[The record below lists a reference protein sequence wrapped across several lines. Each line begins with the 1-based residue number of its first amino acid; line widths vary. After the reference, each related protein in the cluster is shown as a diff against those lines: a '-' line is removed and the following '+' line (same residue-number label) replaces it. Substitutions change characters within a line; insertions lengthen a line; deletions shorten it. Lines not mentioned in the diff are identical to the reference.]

1 MKKLLFLCIGAS
13 LSYTGYSQNNV
24 NQTRVAG
31 HSADKLA
38 QDIQYQ
44 GSGTTLSTKKTRKT
58 TAAFPATFGK
68 KEVVGNTS
76 YDLQTNGSTQRRV
89 QQSGNTISCGW
100 TYSAEANVSSTSAF
114 ADRGTGYAHYNGTSW
129 SPNPT
134 ARLEPIRVGFGGFAG
149 NGGATERYISH
160 DGAGNSLYM
169 STKTGGSWTNAAMT
183 TSITNQAIWPHAAA
197 SGNWLYVISSP
208 ADSNLHTNGI
218 RSGYFFSRSNDNGAT
233 WIDNMIPM
241 PLVDSVGHYR
251 GGGNSYSISA
261 NGSHVAVL
269 FGDMATDL
277 TLVSSN
283 DNGAT
288 WTKKIIWDWPLNHFD
303 FASAAPTD
311 TNNDA
316 IVDTLF
322 TNDGSQTM
330 TMNAAGDV
338 HVAFPLVRVYKTG
351 ANTGYNFFYTSYL
364 AYWNSVKDTVFQIDN
379 IFSIYRDCDGD
390 QQFGLGANYVGAAA
404 TDPDAIYN
412 TIGLITMPSIT
423 LTSGAPEKILIA
435 YTAVMDNDTT
445 VDDFNHPF
453 WLGASQLEGQNY
465 RDVFV
470 IGSQDGANTWTY
482 PVNVS
487 RTRHFEE
494 VYPSMAEN
502 VGGNTLAVL
511 YQGDIE
517 PGTILQNSDLYDPSF
532 QNLMICQSMLID
544 SIFIV
549 GADSTAP
556 CGQVELPLAVNNFT
570 AQAGIINV
578 YPNPTTDVLNINMDL
593 VATSKVVVYE
603 IADITGKVVYSST
616 ANNVKSELNKINI
629 AGLATGP
636 YVLKITTDSGIYTE
650 KVIKQ

>member
-134 ARLEPIRVGFGGFAG
+134 ARLEPVRVGFGGFAG

-197 SGNWLYVISSP
+197 SGNWLYVIASP

-218 RSGYFFSRSNDNGAT
+218 RNGYFFSRSNDNGAT

-277 TLVSSN
+277 TLISSN

-364 AYWNSVKDTVFQIDN
+364 AYWNSVKDTVFQLDN

-390 QQFGLGANYVGAAA
+390 QQFGLGANYVGAAT

-482 PVNVS
+482 PVNIS
-487 RTRHFEE
+487 RTAHFEE

-532 QNLMICQSMLID
+532 QNLMICQSVLID

>member
-197 SGNWLYVISSP
+197 SGNWLYVIASP

-277 TLVSSN
+277 TLISSN